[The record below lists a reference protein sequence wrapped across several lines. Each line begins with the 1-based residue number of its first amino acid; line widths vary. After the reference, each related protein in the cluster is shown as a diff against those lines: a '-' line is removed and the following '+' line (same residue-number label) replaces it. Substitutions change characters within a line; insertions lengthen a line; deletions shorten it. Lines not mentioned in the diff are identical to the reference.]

1 MEILKIVISPF
12 ICATIGW
19 FTNFLAVKMLFHPKE
34 PIKFLWWTIQGIF
47 PKRQKALAI
56 NLGELIERELISHE
70 DIQKVI
76 QDPEFLS
83 KFESMIHEY
92 ISNFLE
98 NKLTS
103 FNPMI
108 SMFLTDE
115 IKQKIQEILSEE
127 IKQLIPEIIQKTSDE
142 LENKLDFS
150 HIVRQKVEAFSMDKL
165 EDILFSIMSKEFRF
179 IEFVGAV
186 LGFLI
191 GIFQSI
197 FHLTG

>member
-12 ICATIGW
+12 ICAMIGW

-34 PIKFLWWTIQGIF
+34 PIKFLRWTIQGIF

-83 KFESMIHEY
+83 KFESMVNGY
-92 ISNFLE
+92 INDFLE

-115 IKQKIQEILSEE
+115 IKQKIQELLSEE
-127 IKQLIPEIIQKTSDE
+127 IKQLIPQIIQKTSDE

-165 EDILFSIMSKEFRF
+165 EEILFSIMSKEFRF

-191 GIFQSI
+191 GIFQSV
-197 FHLTG
+197 FLLTG

>member
-197 FHLTG
+197 FLLTG

>member
-179 IEFVGAV
+179 IELVGAV

-197 FHLTG
+197 FLLTG